1 MILEMRDICKDY
13 QMGKS
18 SVLHVLKHV
27 NLTVD
32 EGDYIAIM
40 GPSGSGK
47 STLMNIIGCLDVP
60 TSGSYNLEGNDI
72 GRCSDNRLAEL
83 RNKYIGFVF
92 QSFNLMPRMTALD
105 NVALPLLFGGVKKA
119 ERRRRAAEALKIVG
133 LEDRMMHH
141 PDQLSGGQN
150 QRVAIARAIV
160 GNPKLL
166 LADEPTGALDS
177 TSGKQVME
185 LFARLHDDG
194 STIIMITHDA
204 HIAAHAETEY
214 RIFDG
219 ILTAGTDEPSL

>member
-1 MILEMRDICKDY
+1 MILEMKNICKDY
-13 QMGKS
+13 RMGKTS
-18 SVLHVLKHV
+18 TLHVLKDV
-27 NLTVD
+27 CLTVN

-47 STLMNIIGCLDVP
+47 STLMNIIGCLDVA
-60 TSGSYNLEGNDI
+60 TSGTYN
-72 GRCSDNRLAEL
+72 
-83 RNKYIGFVF
+83 
-92 QSFNLMPRMTALD
+92 
-105 NVALPLLFGGVKKA
+105 
-119 ERRRRAAEALKIVG
+119 

-177 TSGKQVME
+177 TSGKQIME
-185 LFARLHDDG
+185 LFRQLHDSG

-204 HIAAHAETEY
+204 NIASHADTEY

-219 ILTAGTDEPSL
+219 ELSRAGEQPQGA

>member
-13 QMGKS
+13 QMGKAS
-18 SVLHVLKHV
+18 TLHVLKHV
-27 NLTVD
+27 NLRVD

-60 TSGSYNLEGNDI
+60 TSGSYNLEGNEI
-72 GRCSDNRLAEL
+72 GKCSDNQLAEL
-83 RNKYIGFVF
+83 RNKYI
-92 QSFNLMPRMTALD
+92 
-105 NVALPLLFGGVKKA
+105 
-119 ERRRRAAEALKIVG
+119 EALKIVG
-133 LEDRMMHH
+133 LEDRMSHH

-185 LFARLHDDG
+185 LFKELHANG
-194 STIIMITHDA
+194 ATIIMITHDA
-204 HIAAHAETEY
+204 NIAAHAETEY

-219 ILTAGTDEPSL
+219 ILTPGNEAT